1 MKEHDQHPALTKA
14 IKQWA
19 QLHMILL
26 FGFCVITFALAL
38 RAVYLSIEAM
48 DMLLDVQRRV
58 IDLKQE
64 VDSLNKDGNET
75 KNANPNNKE

>member
-1 MKEHDQHPALTKA
+1 
-14 IKQWA
+14 
-19 QLHMILL
+19 
-26 FGFCVITFALAL
+26 
-38 RAVYLSIEAM
+38 
-48 DMLLDVQRRV
+48 MLLDVQRRV